1 MRGIKLM
8 TDRIL
13 GLYNAREDVW
23 ERRAYLHS
31 NSQGDVCVNGVFSRL
46 VLKGAGLTFQ
56 DWGDYAIVTPPGF
69 NAPLERYLAIDAKC
83 LLWMDG
89 NGRISVW
96 KSGFASVSS
105 ELEVLRRIRVAVLTV
120 SDKGSGGERADT
132 AGPAL
137 VELIEALGAE
147 AVIRDIVPDERALI
161 SGKLRD
167 WADSG
172 EIELILT
179 TGGTGLSKRD
189 ITPEAIID
197 IQERAVPGFG
207 EIMRIQSMAYTER
220 GFLSR
225 SLAAVRGGALIVA
238 FPGSERAV
246 RQCFEAIAPSIR
258 HAVEMLSG
266 WNSECARHVHR

>member
-13 GLYNAREDVW
+13 GLYNAREGVW
-23 ERRAYLHS
+23 ERRAYIHS
-31 NSQGDVCVNGVFSRL
+31 NSQDDVCVNGVSSRL
-46 VLKGAGLTFQ
+46 VLKGAGLTFP
-56 DWGDYAIVTPPGF
+56 DWTDYAVVTPRDFDTPR
-69 NAPLERYLAIDAKC
+69 EHYLALDEKC
-83 LLWMDG
+83 LLWADE
-89 NGRISVW
+89 NGRLFVW
-96 KSGFASVSS
+96 KSGFVSVSS
-105 ELEVLRRIRVAVLTV
+105 KIGVLRRIRVAVLTV
-120 SDKGSGGERADT
+120 SDKGSSNERADT

-147 AVIRDIVPDERALI
+147 VVLRDIVPDERSMI
-161 SGKLRD
+161 SDRLRD

-197 IQERAVPGFG
+197 IQERVVPGFG

-225 SLAAVRGGALIVA
+225 SLAATRGGALIVA